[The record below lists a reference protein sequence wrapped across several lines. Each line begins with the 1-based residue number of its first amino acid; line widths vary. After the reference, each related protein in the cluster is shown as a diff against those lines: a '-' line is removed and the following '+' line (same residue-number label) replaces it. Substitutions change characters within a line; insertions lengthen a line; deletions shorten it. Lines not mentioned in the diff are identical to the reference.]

1 MSSSTTFE
9 ASRATPSGARLPR
22 PAAGPRG
29 RSPLAI
35 VFLTVFLDLV
45 GFGIVIPLLPLYAER
60 FGAGPLAVTWLL
72 AVYSL
77 MQFFFAPWWGRLS
90 DRVGRRPVL
99 LVGLFGSAA
108 SYLAFGL
115 AGSLTALF
123 AARAMGGFM
132 GANVGVAQAYVAD
145 VTSPEERARGM
156 GMIGAAFGL
165 GFILGPALGGLLAR
179 FGPAAPFLGAAALT
193 LANALVAVRRL
204 PESLP
209 AEQRGGRAG
218 TATLGDR
225 ARALAEVARSPR
237 LAALFAVSL
246 LSTLALAAFE
256 GTLSLWADRRW
267 QLSPEGVAY
276 TFAYVG
282 VVAVVV
288 QGALVGRL
296 VRRLGERRT
305 ATMGAAV
312 LAAGLAGVPLA
323 PNAAL
328 LAVALAAFAFGH
340 GMVTPAVSALISR
353 SAGPREQGR
362 LLGSL
367 QSLSALGR
375 VVGPVWGGIAFAR
388 LGIAAP
394 SLSAAVL
401 AAAALVAL
409 LAAGRSLATEPA

>member
-1 MSSSTTFE
+1 M
-9 ASRATPSGARLPR
+9 
-22 PAAGPRG
+22 AGPRG

-115 AGSLTALF
+115 AGSLAALF

-145 VTSPEERARGM
+145 VTTPDERARGM

-193 LANALVAVRRL
+193 LANALFAVWRL
-204 PESLP
+204 PESLDP
-209 AEQRGGRAG
+209 AHRSRGAG
-218 TATLGDR
+218 TATLRDR
-225 ARALAEVARSPR
+225 VRTLAEAVRSPR
-237 LAALFAVSL
+237 MAALFAVSFL
-246 LSTLALAAFE
+246 AMLALAAFE

-267 QLSPEGVAY
+267 ALSPAGVAY
-276 TFAYVG
+276 TFAYMG

-288 QGALVGRL
+288 QGALVGRM

-305 ATMGAAV
+305 ATAGAAV
-312 LAAGLAGVPLA
+312 LVVGFAGVPLA
-323 PNAAL
+323 TNAPL
-328 LAVALAAFAFGH
+328 LALALAAFAFGH

-353 SAGPREQGR
+353 SAGPGEQGR
-362 LLGSL
+362 LLGVT

-375 VVGPVWGGIAFAR
+375 VIGPVWGGLAFAR

-394 SLSAAVL
+394 GLSAAVL
-401 AAAALVAL
+401 SVVVLVVL
-409 LAAGRSLATEPA
+409 LAAGRSLTPEPA